1 MAVTTPRAVIRPAEP
16 VLYLVPQDRP
26 LVIGAQI
33 SRINIDEVHIGQ
45 PVVLRFS
52 AFDARTTPEVSGQIA
67 RISADALTDEATGAA
82 YFRAEVTVDE
92 GELGKLGEVSLLPG
106 MPAEV
111 YIKTGERS
119 PMAYLLKPFIDYF
132 NRAFRES

>member
-1 MAVTTPRAVIRPAEP
+1 M
-16 VLYLVPQDRP
+16 
-26 LVIGAQI
+26 
-33 SRINIDEVHIGQ
+33 
-45 PVVLRFS
+45 
-52 AFDARTTPEVSGQIA
+52 
-67 RISADALTDEATGAA
+67 
-82 YFRAEVTVDE
+82 TVDE